1 MSSWEKILK
10 DHQQQEAYRKNCYQR
25 LQQWKKERREA
36 KELEKDLHEMLSSF
50 HLQSSGFREG

>member
-1 MSSWEKILK
+1 MSSWEKVLK
-10 DHQQQEAYRKNCYQR
+10 KHQQQETYRKSCFQR

-36 KELEKDLHEMLSSF
+36 KELEKSTHDMLGEF